1 MDKKDAHEE
10 LSNDKLPL
18 RTIFVV
24 FMGLF
29 PLALTGYLSLISRHN
44 EAQMAVILNFMW
56 VIGIVISCWVLYL
69 QVSFVRQ
76 PIRELNRMPAGFKN
90 DALDG
95 LLMGGI
101 LAVFGM
107 ILNKISP
114 KYVGFDQF
122 IHGLS
127 NSPGQMLFFLC
138 VSLLLWATYEE
149 LTRAFILSQLWSL
162 SSSKKIAHV
171 ILAACA
177 LLFALTYA
185 YQGWGAM
192 VTVGAAGL
200 LFGGYYLSRGRFL
213 PMLIAH
219 YMLNLV
225 LFGAQILF

>member
-18 RTIFVV
+18 RTIFAV

-29 PLALTGYLSLISRHN
+29 PLALTGYLNLISRHN
-44 EAQMAVILNFMW
+44 ESQMAVILNFMW

-107 ILNKISP
+107 ILNI
-114 KYVGFDQF
+114 V
-122 IHGLS
+122 
-127 NSPGQMLFFLC
+127 
-138 VSLLLWATYEE
+138 
-149 LTRAFILSQLWSL
+149 
-162 SSSKKIAHV
+162 
-171 ILAACA
+171 
-177 LLFALTYA
+177 
-185 YQGWGAM
+185 
-192 VTVGAAGL
+192 
-200 LFGGYYLSRGRFL
+200 
-213 PMLIAH
+213 
-219 YMLNLV
+219 
-225 LFGAQILF
+225 